1 MELAYEHPHAMT
13 AEEARHVIERIGES
27 RMFIDLFGGSGIVS
41 KIAMDSGKF
50 KEVIYCD
57 KRKWVEIEGV
67 ECFYTDYRD
76 VLPFADGKTVIFADP
91 PFLGLSGS
99 DGWGKKEHKR
109 LIDRLVDTGAKA
121 YLLNSVFVEKID
133 DRIERVEKWNF
144 RQEDK
149 EMRFVWLYTVNSEN
163 DKLLQDNKKE
173 GQVRSR
179 LMPPSVRNDEACV
192 SRAGGVGR
200 GCPLKSDQNEI
211 DRPPLSVS
219 RREIF

>member
-1 MELAYEHPHAMT
+1 MPLTDKRLTLEHPHAM
-13 AEEARHVIERIGES
+13 AVEEAKHVIERIGES

-67 ECFYTDYRD
+67 ECFYTDYKD
-76 VLPFADGKTVIFADP
+76 VLPFADRKTVIFADP
-91 PFLGLSGS
+91 PFFGLSGS

-133 DRIERVEKWNF
+133 DRIDDRIKKVEKWNF

-163 DKLLQDNKKE
+163 AKLLQDVSLK

-200 GCPLKSDQNEI
+200 G
-211 DRPPLSVS
+211 RPCLFSGGL
-219 RREIF
+219 